1 MNKLRIFI
9 SLLFIQLIDGFN
21 YDFLLANGP
30 THVNSTTSQFFP
42 YGNPK
47 YGIEIK
53 LLQVDPYTGLWINI
67 LRGPPGSILGT
78 HRHYDQVYGYTLKGA
93 WGYFEHPEWLS
104 KPGDL
109 VHETPG
115 SVHTLFIDKNH
126 GDTEVLFF
134 VWGSLE
140 FLDDDGNTLFIED
153 WKSVLQKY
161 VNYCEENHLPIVDI
175 TYPKQKVP
183 DIDFNHKHHK
193 NEL

>member
-1 MNKLRIFI
+1 MNKLEIFVCF
-9 SLLFIQLIDGFN
+9 LLIHSNNAFK
-21 YDFLLANGP
+21 YDFLLATGP
-30 THVNSTTSQFFP
+30 TYANSSNSHFFP
-42 YGNPK
+42 YGDPNH
-47 YGIEIK
+47 GIEII
-53 LLQVDPYTGLWINI
+53 LLQVDPYTGLWVNI
-67 LRGPPGSILGT
+67 LLASPGSSLGT
-78 HRHYDQVYGYTLKGA
+78 HRHYDQVYGFTMKGA

-104 KPGDL
+104 KQGDL

-126 GDTEVLFF
+126 GDAEVLFF

-140 FLDDDGNTLFIED
+140 FLDENGKTIFIED

-161 VNYCEENHLPIVDI
+161 TNYCEENNLPIVDI

-183 DIDFNHKHHK
+183 DVDFRHENKR